1 MGENWILFG
10 LSVVKL
16 SKKEVL
22 LMDGFNIHECD
33 GSAFSL
39 FPTAR
44 PLIND
49 QLYKWN
55 ISLSGTIF
63 FFAKS

>member
-1 MGENWILFG
+1 MIICIINYEIKQMGSFANG
-10 LSVVKL
+10 S
-16 SKKEVL
+16 
-22 LMDGFNIHECD
+22 FNIHEYN
-33 GSAFSL
+33 GSAFSPG

-49 QLYKWN
+49 HFYKWN
-55 ISLSGTIF
+55 ISLSDTIF

>member
-1 MGENWILFG
+1 MGE
-10 LSVVKL
+10 
-16 SKKEVL
+16 
-22 LMDGFNIHECD
+22 FNIHECD
-33 GSAFSL
+33 GSALSL
-39 FPTAR
+39 MFPTAR

-55 ISLSGTIF
+55 ISLSDTIF